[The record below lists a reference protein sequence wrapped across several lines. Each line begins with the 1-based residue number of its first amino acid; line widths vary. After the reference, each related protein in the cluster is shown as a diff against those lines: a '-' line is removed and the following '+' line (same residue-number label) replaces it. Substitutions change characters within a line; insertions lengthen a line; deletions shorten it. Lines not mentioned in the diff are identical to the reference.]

1 METFTKTFT
10 MPASKIKNYQGISK
24 IEGLTVRSGRSY
36 PFPVASGRLSSVIYA
51 NVPHS
56 SRKPSPVARPPG
68 IKQVAAALGVSVGT
82 VSRALN
88 NRYGVDP
95 ATRERVLEEARRLG
109 YVPDAA
115 ARRLKSHPLLRVML
129 VFAPFL
135 GPKGE
140 INPAAIATVES
151 LRLGAERRGFAFARR
166 NFGGDEDLAEAVL
179 DADFDVVVTYG
190 HFEPGTLALL
200 RSSGLPWVMLQGAS
214 DASRHIS
221 VRVDTRVAAY
231 QAVLYLAALG
241 HERVA
246 LVAGPQTELHHRSY
260 SEGFNDAVL
269 EFGLHAPSQW
279 QLYLSPD
286 QVNEDGS
293 AAILAPVLAL
303 GDRPTGIV
311 FASDW
316 LAMGGLRAARA
327 AGLVVPDQLSLI
339 GYDNLMISQTSNP
352 PLTTFDVH
360 LELFA
365 DVVMQAVSEL
375 MENPL
380 APTTEAEKNRTV
392 CADLVKRAS
401 CAKLRARP
409 SVG

>member
-1 METFTKTFT
+1 
-10 MPASKIKNYQGISK
+10 MP
-24 IEGLTVRSGRSY
+24 
-36 PFPVASGRLSSVIYA
+36 P
-51 NVPHS
+51 S
-56 SRKPSPVARPPG
+56 SRKSSPAARPPG

-109 YVPDAA
+109 YVPDSA

-135 GPKGE
+135 GPRGE

-151 LRLGAERRGFAFARR
+151 LKLSAGRRGFAFAQR
-166 NFGGDEDLAEAVL
+166 NFAGDDDLDQAVR

-190 HFEPGTLALL
+190 HFEPASLALL
-200 RSSGLPWVMLQGAS
+200 EASGVPWVMLQGTS
-214 DASRHIS
+214 DAPRHIS
-221 VRVDTRVAAY
+221 VRVDTRIAAY

-260 SEGFNDAVL
+260 REGFNDAVQ
-269 EFGLHAPSQW
+269 EFGLHSPPRW
-279 QLYLSPD
+279 QLHLPPD
-286 QVNEDGS
+286 QVNEDGG
-293 AAILAPVLAL
+293 AAILAPVLASP
-303 GDRPTGIV
+303 DRPTGIV

-316 LAMGGLRAARA
+316 LAMGGLRAARTA
-327 AGLVVPDQLSLI
+327 ELVVPDQLSLI
-339 GYDNLMISQTSNP
+339 GYDNLAISQTANP

-360 LELFA
+360 LELFS
-365 DVVMQAVSEL
+365 DTVMQAVSEL

-380 APTTEAEKNRTV
+380 APMTDADRNRTI
-392 CADLVKRAS
+392 CADLVKRVS
-401 CAKLRARP
+401 CTKLRGQSAVRD
-409 SVG
+409 SGGG

>member
-1 METFTKTFT
+1 MD
-10 MPASKIKNYQGISK
+10 
-24 IEGLTVRSGRSY
+24 GLTVGAGVSY
-36 PFPVASGRLSSVIYA
+36 PFPVASGRLSSVIRA
-51 NVPHS
+51 NVTS
-56 SRKPSPVARPPG
+56 STRKSSPSARPPG

-95 ATRERVLEEARRLG
+95 ATRDRVLEEARRLG

-151 LRLGAERRGFAFARR
+151 LKLSAGRRGFAFAQR
-166 NFGGDEDLAEAVL
+166 NFAGDDDLDQAIR

-190 HFEPGTLALL
+190 HFEPASLALL
-200 RSSGLPWVMLQGAS
+200 EASGLPWVMLQGAS
-214 DASRHIS
+214 DAPRHIS

-260 SEGFNDAVL
+260 HEGFNDAVS
-269 EFGLHAPSQW
+269 EFGLYSPSQW
-279 QLYLSPD
+279 QLHLPPD
-286 QVNEDGS
+286 QVNEDGG
-293 AAILAPVLAL
+293 AAILAPVLASP
-303 GDRPTGIV
+303 DRPTGIV

-316 LAMGGLRAARA
+316 LAIGGLRAAQT
-327 AGLVVPDQLSLI
+327 AGVAVPAQLSLI
-339 GYDNLMISQTSNP
+339 GYDNLAISQTTNP

-360 LELFA
+360 LELFS
-365 DVVMQAVSEL
+365 DTVMQAVSEL

-380 APTTEAEKNRTV
+380 APMTDADRNRTI
-392 CADLVKRAS
+392 CADLVKRGS
-401 CAKLRARP
+401 CMKLR
-409 SVG
+409 G